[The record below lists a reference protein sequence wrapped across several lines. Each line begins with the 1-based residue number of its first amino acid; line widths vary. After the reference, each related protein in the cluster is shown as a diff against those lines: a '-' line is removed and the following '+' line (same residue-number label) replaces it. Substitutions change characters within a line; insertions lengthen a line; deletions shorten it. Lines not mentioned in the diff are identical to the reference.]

1 MMKPRSPASRRA
13 RRLTILAFA
22 AIVLVAIATG
32 VLVASAEDERPTAVE
47 RSVPWELQSIA
58 GPRLE
63 LRYRAGACSGE
74 PFTARPRVVEAPE
87 RVTIAVIARHPGAA
101 SCAGVVRVGR
111 LHVTLGAALGDRS
124 LVHAPIDRAPGTSEQ
139 PRQQFACP
147 YGAADGARL
156 DARRL
161 IGLRLAAARTLADDF
176 DCTVRVIERD
186 GRPLAH
192 TQDLRRDRINVA
204 VRDGFVLRASV
215 G

>member
-32 VLVASAEDERPTAVE
+32 VLVATADDERPTAVE
-47 RSVPWELQSIA
+47 RSVPWELQSID
-58 GPRLE
+58 GTRLE

-74 PFTARPRVVEAPE
+74 PFTARPRIVEGRE
-87 RVTIAVIARHPGAA
+87 RVTIAVIARHPARR
-101 SCAGVVRVGR
+101 CAGLVRVDR
-111 LHVTLGAALGDRS
+111 LHVMLQAPLEDRS
-124 LVHAPIDRAPGTSEQ
+124 LVHAPIDRAPGNRGA
-139 PRQQFACP
+139 PRQEFGCP
-147 YGAADGARL
+147 EGAAEAGRL

-161 IGLRLAAARTLADDF
+161 IGLRLPAARALAGDF
-176 DCTVRVIERD
+176 ACTVRVIERD
-186 GRPLAH
+186 GRSLPH

-204 VRDGFVLRASV
+204 VRDGHVLRASI